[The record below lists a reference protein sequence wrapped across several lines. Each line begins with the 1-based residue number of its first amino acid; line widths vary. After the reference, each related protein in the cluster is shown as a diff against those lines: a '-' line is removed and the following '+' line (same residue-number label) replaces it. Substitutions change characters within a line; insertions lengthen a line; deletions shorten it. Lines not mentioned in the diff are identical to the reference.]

1 MVQATVTKVTN
12 TFPLL
17 EKIVLDLNSKFSGRI
32 RRRLMDKSDPNL
44 WMIELKFQNAAREVF
59 WRAIWFSFNIRNA
72 ENVLVESGSFFLD
85 MSAEFV
91 ITGMTVIP
99 ISCERLSLADLDK
112 HPFNTCLRRLVSD
125 SKGNYKIN

>member
-44 WMIELKFQNAAREVF
+44 WMIELKFQNAAR
-59 WRAIWFSFNIRNA
+59 
-72 ENVLVESGSFFLD
+72 
-85 MSAEFV
+85 
-91 ITGMTVIP
+91 
-99 ISCERLSLADLDK
+99 
-112 HPFNTCLRRLVSD
+112 
-125 SKGNYKIN
+125 